1 MKYKVTEFT
10 RQVEFKFPK
19 KKFRET
25 EQWNHRGPKPI
36 ALIKK

>member
-19 KKFRET
+19 KNSVKQNSET
-25 EQWNHRGPKPI
+25 TVAPN
-36 ALIKK
+36 LLL